1 MQPRLLASGGNTVT
15 WLRLP
20 RQGAS
25 SSSSATDSR
34 EPPQTFQQS
43 KKYSFTPLETQRTLT
58 KHPRR
63 WFLDIHRQHGTRRP
77 RSTAGARAQGGD
89 VSAPATSSSDSRS
102 KGAAAQAAPRGC

>member
-1 MQPRLLASGGNTVT
+1 M
-15 WLRLP
+15 P
-20 RQGAS
+20 RQVTGRLVVLPGS
-25 SSSSATDSR
+25 QQQQFCDRFQVR

-63 WFLDIHRQHGTRRP
+63 WFPDIHRQHGTRRP